1 MKYNYKNVS
10 KLFVNKQEKNFQVI
24 NLFNDMLDEVNCYLI
39 WIS

>member
-24 NLFNDMLDEVNCYLI
+24 NLFNMLDEVNCYLI

>member
-10 KLFVNKQEKNFQVI
+10 KLFVNKQGKNFQVI
-24 NLFNDMLDEVNCYLI
+24 NLFNMLDEVNCYLI